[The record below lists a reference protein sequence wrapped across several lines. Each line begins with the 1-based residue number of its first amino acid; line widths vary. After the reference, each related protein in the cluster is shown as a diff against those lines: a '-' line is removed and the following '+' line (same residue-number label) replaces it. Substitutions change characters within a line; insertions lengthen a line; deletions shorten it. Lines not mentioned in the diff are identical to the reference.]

1 MPKDYYRGKPAP
13 PSPPSTPPIR
23 RKPSRSCIGWM
34 VGGVALGV
42 VGSQVLAPKGES
54 PEDGG
59 GTTRAGQPV
68 PQPTFTYERILRET
82 EVDISKGPPPPP
94 PAPRPQP
101 QAQPPQIGIDSVAA
115 SEPAPAAE
123 PAASDQLPPPTTPS
137 NGTYVVQVASFSRP
151 ADAER
156 LRERLAQLGLS
167 TSIQTATLQNGKTA
181 YRVRTGGYANR
192 SEAEQVRALLKRHG
206 QDGMTIPIK

>member
-1 MPKDYYRGKPAP
+1 MA
-13 PSPPSTPPIR
+13 
-23 RKPSRSCIGWM
+23 
-34 VGGVALGV
+34 
-42 VGSQVLAPKGES
+42 
-54 PEDGG
+54 
-59 GTTRAGQPV
+59 RASQPV
-68 PQPTFTYERILRET
+68 PKPTFTYEKILSET
-82 EVDISKGPPPPP
+82 EVDIGKGPPPPP

-101 QAQPPQIGIDSVAA
+101 QPPQTDIDSVAA

-123 PAASDQLPPPTTPS
+123 PVASDQLPPPTTPS
-137 NGTYVVQVASFSRP
+137 SGTYVVQVASFSRP

-167 TSIQTATLQNGKTA
+167 TSIQTATLPNGKTA

>member
-1 MPKDYYRGKPAP
+1 MAKDYYRGKPAP

-42 VGSQVLAPKGES
+42 VGSQVLAPKEGS
-54 PEDGG
+54 PEDSGG
-59 GTTRAGQPV
+59 VARAGQSV
-68 PQPTFTYERILRET
+68 PKPTFTYEKILSEA
-82 EVDISKGPPPPP
+82 EVDISKGPPLPP

-101 QAQPPQIGIDSVAA
+101 QTEPPRADIESAPLPGPAPA
-115 SEPAPAAE
+115 SEPL
-123 PAASDQLPPPTTPS
+123 ASDPLPPPNEPGR
-137 NGTYVVQVASFSRP
+137 GTYVVQVASFSRP

-156 LRERLAQLGLS
+156 LRERLAQIGLS

-181 YRVRTGGYANR
+181 YRVRTGGYASR
-192 SEAEQVRALLKRHG
+192 SEADQVRALLKRHG

>member
-1 MPKDYYRGKPAP
+1 MAKDYYRGKPAP

-23 RKPSRSCIGWM
+23 RKTNRPCIGWL

-42 VGSQVLAPKGES
+42 VGSNVLAPGGEQS
-54 PEDGG
+54 DEAIGPA
-59 GTTRAGQPV
+59 RASQPV
-68 PQPTFTYERILRET
+68 LKPTFTYEKILSET
-82 EVDISKGPPPPP
+82 EVDIGKGPPPPP

-101 QAQPPQIGIDSVAA
+101 QSPPADIESVTMSEPTPA
-115 SEPAPAAE
+115 SEPL
-123 PAASDQLPPPTTPS
+123 ASTQLPPPTEPS
-137 NGTYVVQVASFSRP
+137 SGTYVVQVASFSRP

-181 YRVRTGGYANR
+181 YRIRTGAY
-192 SEAEQVRALLKRHG
+192 SSKPEAERVRALLKQHG
-206 QDGMTIPIK
+206 QDGMMIPIK

>member
-1 MPKDYYRGKPAP
+1 MAKDYYRGKPAP

-42 VGSQVLAPKGES
+42 VGSNVLAPRGES
-54 PEDGG
+54 PEDTLGA
-59 GTTRAGQPV
+59 TLAGQSV
-68 PQPTFTYERILRET
+68 PKPTFTYEKILSET
-82 EVDISKGPPPPP
+82 EVEIGKGPPLPP

-101 QAQPPQIGIDSVAA
+101 QAQPPQVGIEAV
-115 SEPAPAAE
+115 SEPAPAPE
-123 PAASDQLPPPTTPS
+123 PSAPSQLPPPAEPTS
-137 NGTYVVQVASFSRP
+137 GTYVVQVASFSRP

-156 LRERLAQLGLS
+156 LSERLAQLGLS
-167 TSIQTATLQNGKTA
+167 TSIQTATLPNGKTA